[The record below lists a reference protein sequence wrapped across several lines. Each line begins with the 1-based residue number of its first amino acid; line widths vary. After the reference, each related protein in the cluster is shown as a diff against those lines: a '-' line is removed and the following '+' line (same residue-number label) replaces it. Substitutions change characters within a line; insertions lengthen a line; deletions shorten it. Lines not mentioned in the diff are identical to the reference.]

1 MELRIAPYKMPE
13 AIEFNFEELKAELI
27 DRAAMYET
35 VVYDDAHIKE
45 AKADRASLNKL
56 KKAINDERIRRKK
69 EYMKPFE
76 EFEEKVAE
84 IIQIIDRPCAIIDK
98 QVKEYEDG
106 LRQRKLESVVSL
118 WEDGVE
124 HPHWMT
130 LRQFW
135 SEKWLNASVT
145 MKSIEAE
152 MRAKVEQAE
161 KDMAVLLEL
170 PEYSFEAQEEYKRTL
185 NLQAAIEEGKRLA
198 DIQKR
203 KAEQEAAK
211 TPDITNAPAQT
222 PVFLAEEEAEAQWV
236 AFEALLT
243 VEQAK
248 ALKGFFRANGITFR
262 PVEVRK

>member
-69 EYMKPFE
+69 EYLKPFE
-76 EFEEKVAE
+76 EFEAKVAE
-84 IIQIIDRPCAIIDK
+84 IVQIIDRPCAIIDK

-152 MRAKVEQAE
+152 MREKVEQAE

-203 KAEQEAAK
+203 KAEQAAAK
-211 TPDITNAPAQT
+211 APEPTPAPAQT
-222 PVFLAEEEAEAQWV
+222 PVFLAEEEAEAQWI
-236 AFEALLT
+236 AFEALLN
-243 VEQAK
+243 VEQAR
-248 ALKGFFRANGITFR
+248 ALKEFFRVNGITFR
-262 PVEVRK
+262 PAGVRR